1 MKKHVFL
8 FISMLNFSFFL
19 IKAQDEILMTIG
31 DRKITRSEFERIYHK
46 NNSSTTYENKSP
58 KEYLDLF
65 INFKL
70 KVIEAENNGYD
81 TMSKFTTELAG
92 YRDQLAKPYLQDKGQ
107 IEVLLN
113 EAYRRTITE
122 VNASHIALKVPAGAT
137 PADTAEIYNKIMNIR
152 NRILAG
158 ESFEDMAVAYSDDRN
173 AIYNKGNIGW
183 FSAFRM
189 VYPFEEAAYTTP
201 VGQISMPF
209 RTRFGYHII
218 RTNAFRPAIGEVL
231 LSHIMVK
238 ASRDDDSA
246 THAAARAKINDYYNR
261 LLNGESFFDV
271 ATKYS
276 EDYSSARVGGKLRWI
291 RSGELLPELEDK
303 IFAITDSGKFTE
315 PVQSDHGYHI
325 FMIHG
330 RRPIKSFDEMKAEL
344 EDRLNRDERR
354 NFTEKLYVDKLKK
367 DYGFTEYP
375 ENYSELM
382 NLVDS
387 SLYDNKWDPF
397 YAGPLI
403 DPLFTIGNREYTQ
416 ADLANYLRSTK
427 KYSVKESLELI
438 VKRKY
443 DDFVKEKVL
452 EYEKDMLDDKYPEFR
467 YLMEEYHDGILLF
480 NIMDDMVWSKAVK
493 DTAGLENFFKK
504 NRKNY
509 NWQTRADVTIF
520 TVKDSSLTEKILSLA
535 PDRFSKGISD
545 KDFNI
550 AICGNDS
557 IQCVDIK
564 NKKYEKGD
572 DKNVDNMNWM
582 QGSSYVYREKNKI
595 VILYINDILKP
606 QPKKFNEARG
616 LVTADYQN
624 YLEKQWIKQLR
635 KKYPVVID
643 KKVLA
648 TIK

>member
-1 MKKHVFL
+1 MKKYIFL
-8 FISMLNFSFFL
+8 FISLLSINLL
-19 IKAQDEILMTIG
+19 INAQDEVLLTIG
-31 DRKITRSEFERIYHK
+31 DRKITKSEFERIYHK
-46 NNSSTTYENKSP
+46 NNSSTTYENKTP

-92 YRDQLAKPYLQDKGQ
+92 YRDQLAKPYLKDKDQ
-107 IEVLLN
+107 TETMLKEVYSRVIN
-113 EAYRRTITE
+113 E
-122 VNASHIALKVPAGAT
+122 VNASHIALKVPAGAS
-137 PADTAEIYNKIMNIR
+137 PADTVEIYNKIMAIR
-152 NRILAG
+152 NRIIAG
-158 ESFEDMAVAYSDDRN
+158 ESFEDMAVAYSDDPM
-173 AIYNKGNIGW
+173 AKYNKGNIGW

-189 VYPFEEAAYTTP
+189 VFPFEEAAYTTP

-218 RTNAFRPAIGEVL
+218 RTNAFRPAIGEAL

-238 ASRDDDSA
+238 ASREDDSA
-246 THAAARAKINDYYNR
+246 IHTAARAKINNYYNR
-261 LLNGESFFDV
+261 LINGESFFDV

-330 RRPIKSFDEMKAEL
+330 RRPIKGFDEMKAEL
-344 EDRLNRDERR
+344 ENRLARDERH
-354 NFTEKLYVDKLKK
+354 NITEKLYIDKLKK
-367 DYGFTEYP
+367 EYGFTEYP
-375 ENYSELM
+375 ENYAELM
-382 NLVDS
+382 NMVDS
-387 SLYDNKWDPF
+387 SIYDGKWDPS

-416 ADLANYLRSTK
+416 ADLSNYLKDTK
-427 KYSVKESLELI
+427 KYSSKESLESI

-452 EYEKDMLDDKYPEFR
+452 EYEKDMLDDKYPDFR

-480 NIMDDMVWSKAVK
+480 NIMDDMVWTKAVK
-493 DTAGLENFFKK
+493 DTTGLEQFFKK
-504 NRKNY
+504 NQKKY
-509 NWQTRADVTIF
+509 KWQTRADVTVF
-520 TVKDSSLTEKILSLA
+520 SVRDSSLTSKILEIA
-535 PDRFSKGISD
+535 PEKYGKGMSD

-550 AICGNDS
+550 AVCGNDTV
-557 IQCVDIK
+557 QCVEII
-564 NKKYEKGD
+564 NKRFEKGD
-572 DKNVDNMNWM
+572 DKNVDNMTW
-582 QGSSYVYREKNKI
+582 QKGSSYVYRDKNKI
-595 VILYINDILKP
+595 KILYINEILKP
-606 QPKKFNEARG
+606 QPKKLNEARG

-624 YLEKQWIKQLR
+624 YLEKQWIEQLR